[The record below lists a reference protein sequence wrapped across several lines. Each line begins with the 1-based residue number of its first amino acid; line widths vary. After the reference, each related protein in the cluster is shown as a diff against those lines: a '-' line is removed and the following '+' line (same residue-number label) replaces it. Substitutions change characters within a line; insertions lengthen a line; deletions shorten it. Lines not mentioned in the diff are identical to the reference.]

1 MTALLE
7 SDLRAALRERG
18 ALVPATSVS
27 RLVAHDYH
35 PRTRRLTPPV
45 AVGAAAGAAGTAGA
59 VAAVISLS
67 AGASNAFAGWT
78 PTPTVPGPEQLA
90 AAIADCKSQSPIAG
104 LPLKLTDTRG
114 PFTFFVYADSRAS
127 ATCITGPSFTSVA
140 GSMSAAPVDV
150 PAGHLQLFTD
160 HRTDRG
166 GQAYSFAEGRTGSG
180 VTAVKL
186 MLDDGSAVDA
196 TVQNGWFVAWWP
208 SAHEVKTAD
217 ITDPSGVTTQKF
229 DLNHESPCGAKLCTG
244 GAIGKGVAGPVT
256 APAGSASGSTPAGQ
270 GGGVQGFS
278 VSR

>member
-7 SDLRAALRERG
+7 SELRAVLRERG
-18 ALVPATSVS
+18 ALVPSMSVT
-27 RLVAHDYH
+27 RLIERDYR
-35 PRTRRLTPPV
+35 PRTRGLTPPL
-45 AVGAAAGAAGTAGA
+45 AIGAAASAAGTAGA
-59 VAAVISLS
+59 VAAVISLG

-78 PTPTVPGPEQLA
+78 PTPTVPAPEQLG

-114 PFTFFVYADSRAS
+114 PFTFFVYADRRAS

-140 GSMSAAPVDV
+140 GSMSSVPVDV
-150 PAGHLQLFTD
+150 PAGQIQELTD
-160 HRTDRG
+160 HRTNRS

-186 MLDDGSAVDA
+186 ILDDGSAVDA

-208 SAHEVKTAD
+208 TAHEVKTAD
-217 ITDPSGVTTQKF
+217 ITTPAGMTTQKF

-244 GAIGKGVAGPVT
+244 GAIGKSGSGPVT
-256 APAGSASGSTPAGQ
+256 APAGSESDSMQAPH
-270 GGGVQGFS
+270 GGGAGFS